1 MSTYEQII
9 KDLKNKVYYPVYF
22 LQGDE
27 PYYIDKIADYIEAN
41 VLESSEKEFN
51 QSVLYGKD
59 LDVLTLISYAKRY
72 PMMSNYQVVL
82 VKEAQDLKNLV
93 SKEDKDQKNPLL
105 EYIQHPL
112 TSTILVFCYKYK
124 SLDKR
129 TKLAKAVEKNSVL
142 FESKKLYDNKIPDWI
157 NQYVLSKGHRINP
170 KASILL
176 SEYLGVDLTKITN
189 EIDKLLLNLKP
200 GDEISIQSIEDN
212 IGISKD
218 YNIFELHAA
227 LGKKNILKANR
238 IVNYFAANPK
248 NNPMVLTIPQLYSY
262 FMKVMTYHSLND
274 RSRNNV
280 ASALGVNPYFVS
292 EYESAAKSYTQ
303 GQTVQ
308 IISYLREY
316 DLKSKGV
323 NNGSSD
329 EGSLLKELVY
339 KILH

>member
-1 MSTYEQII
+1 MTYDQII

-27 PYYIDKIADYIEAN
+27 PYYIDKISDYIEAN
-41 VLESSEKEFN
+41 VLSESEKEFN
-51 QSVLYGKD
+51 QSILYGKD
-59 LDVLTLISYAKRY
+59 LDVLTLLSHAKRY

-82 VKEAQDLKNLV
+82 VKEAQDLKNIV
-93 SKEDKDQKNPLL
+93 MKESKDQKDPLL

-112 TSTILVFCYKYK
+112 ASTILVFCYKYK
-124 SLDKR
+124 TFDKR
-129 TKLAKAVEKNSVL
+129 TKLGKAIEKNSVL
-142 FESKKLYDNKIPDWI
+142 FESKKLYDNKIPEWV
-157 NQYVLSKGHRINP
+157 NQYVLSKGFRINP
-170 KASILL
+170 RASVLL
-176 SEYLGVDLTKITN
+176 AESLGAELSKITN
-189 EIDKLLLNLKP
+189 ETDKLLLNLKP
-200 GDEISIQSIEDN
+200 GDEITAQHIEDN

-218 YNIFELHAA
+218 FNIFELHAA
-227 LGKKNILKANR
+227 LGKKNVLKANM

-248 NNPMVLTIPQLYSY
+248 NNPMVLTVPQLYSY
-262 FMKVMTYHSLND
+262 FMKILTYHSLSD

-292 EYESAAKSYTQ
+292 EYENAAKSYTET
-303 GQTVQ
+303 QTVQ

-323 NNGSSD
+323 NNGSAN
-329 EGSLLKELVY
+329 EGSMLKELVF

>member
-1 MSTYEQII
+1 MTFEQII

-27 PYYIDKIADYIEAN
+27 PYYIDKISDYIEKH
-41 VLESSEKEFN
+41 VLNESEKEFN

-59 LDVLTLISYAKRY
+59 LDVLTLLSHAKRY
-72 PMMSNYQVVL
+72 PMMSNYQVVM

-93 SKEDKDQKNPLL
+93 MKESKDHKDPMM

-112 TSTILVFCYKYK
+112 ASTILVFCYKYK

-129 TKLAKAVEKNSVL
+129 TRLAKAIEKNSLL

-157 NQYVLSKGHRINP
+157 NEYVLSKGFRINP
-170 KASILL
+170 KASMLL
-176 SEYLGVDLTKITN
+176 SEYLGVELTKITN
-189 EIDKLLLNLKP
+189 EIDKLLLNLKA
-200 GDEISIQSIEDN
+200 GDEISVQHIEDN

-218 YNIFELHAA
+218 FNIFELQAA
-227 LGKKNILKANR
+227 LGKKNILKANM

-248 NNPMVLTIPQLYSY
+248 NNPMVLTVPQLFSY
-262 FMKVMTYHSLND
+262 FLKVMTYHTLND
-274 RSRNNV
+274 RSQNNI
-280 ASALGVNPYFVS
+280 ASALGVHPYFVKD
-292 EYESAAKSYTQ
+292 YESAAKVYPYQ
-303 GQTVQ
+303 QTVQ
-308 IISYLREY
+308 IISHLREY

-323 NNGSSD
+323 NNGSAD
-329 EGSLLKELVY
+329 EGSLMKELVY

>member
-1 MSTYEQII
+1 MTYEQII

-27 PYYIDKIADYIEAN
+27 PYYIDKISDYIEEH
-41 VLESSEKEFN
+41 VLNESEKEFN
-51 QSVLYGKD
+51 QTMLYGKD
-59 LDVLTLISYAKRY
+59 LDILTLLSHAKRY

-82 VKEAQDLKNLV
+82 VKEAQDLKNII
-93 SKEDKDQKNPLL
+93 SKEEKDQKNPLL

-112 TSTILVFCYKYK
+112 ASTILVFCYKYK

-129 TKLAKAVEKNSVL
+129 TKLAKAVEKSCVL

-157 NQYVLSKGHRINP
+157 NEYVLSKGFRINP
-170 KASILL
+170 KGSILL

-200 GDEISIQSIEDN
+200 GDEISTQLIEDN

-218 YNIFELHAA
+218 FNIFELHTA
-227 LGKKNILKANR
+227 LGRRNILKANR
-238 IVNYFAANPK
+238 IVNYFTANPK

-262 FMKVMTYHSLND
+262 FMKIMTYHALND
-274 RSRNNV
+274 RSRNSV
-280 ASALGVNPYFVS
+280 ASALGVNPYFVP
-292 EYESAAKSYTQ
+292 EYESAAKSYSQ
-303 GQTVQ
+303 QQTVQ

-323 NNGSSD
+323 NNGSTD